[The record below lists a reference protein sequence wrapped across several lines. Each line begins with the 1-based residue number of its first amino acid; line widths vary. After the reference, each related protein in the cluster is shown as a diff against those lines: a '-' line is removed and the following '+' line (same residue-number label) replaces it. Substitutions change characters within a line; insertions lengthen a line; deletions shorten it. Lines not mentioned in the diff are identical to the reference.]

1 MWQDQRRKAKEA
13 SLSCARRNNGN
24 IGHRQPKNSP
34 AKLKHSADEIKPEQ
48 RDIAKVNKTE
58 TISQQVNGPGHGT
71 LTNLHD
77 VKRNLTNKIEVTKD
91 QRTDAVKEAS
101 HGDTDRLAKDGV
113 SAVENKN
120 VTVTSPEQDQ
130 NLPSPKKRDS
140 EMINNKM
147 SSPGKR
153 DLLSSVDNEVKKDVQ
168 RVISGVN
175 SELKKSSVK
184 HKHVLTDEERATRQR
199 LHKSLQNLKPQL
211 SSHKHH
217 PVATCTPV
225 IFHEVICR
233 LNEKSKNK
241 NLILK
246 RTG

>member
-1 MWQDQRRKAKEA
+1 M
-13 SLSCARRNNGN
+13 NGPGRTK
-24 IGHRQPKNSP
+24 IG
-34 AKLKHSADEIKPEQ
+34 
-48 RDIAKVNKTE
+48 E
-58 TISQQVNGPGHGT
+58 TIVGHGT
-71 LTNLHD
+71 LH
-77 VKRNLTNKIEVTKD
+77 EVTKD
-91 QRTDAVKEAS
+91 QRTDTVKEAMVVTS
-101 HGDTDRLAKDGV
+101 RGDTDRLAKDGV
-113 SAVENKN
+113 SAVEDKN
-120 VTVTSPEQDQ
+120 VTVMSPEQDQ
-130 NLPSPKKRDS
+130 NLTSPKKRDN

-153 DLLSSVDNEVKKDVQ
+153 DLLSSVDKEVKKDVQ

-217 PVATCTPV
+217 PVAPCTPV
-225 IFHEVICR
+225 IFHEVICC
-233 LNEKSKNK
+233 LALTKAK

-246 RTG
+246 TYRLINSTT